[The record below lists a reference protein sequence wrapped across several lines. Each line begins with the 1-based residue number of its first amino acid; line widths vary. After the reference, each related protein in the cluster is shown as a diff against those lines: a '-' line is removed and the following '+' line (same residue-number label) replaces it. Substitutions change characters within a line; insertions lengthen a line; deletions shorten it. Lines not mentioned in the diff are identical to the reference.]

1 MANSVLDVFGP
12 TPEELEYQKGQEQ
25 EELARQDYRDRLS
38 TAGQGL
44 GMFAGLARSGV
55 RQGEQLRKARLF
67 GESPSPQMEKATV
80 MKQVMDK
87 YQGQDMSN
95 PEVLAKMSGELG
107 NLGFPREAM
116 QLMDQAKSK
125 TIGMQE
131 AGRKAI
137 LDDLELQTKKA
148 DLLKLQNEAEGG
160 AGDKMTGKMLDDF
173 LGEAKVAKSYANLSS
188 TFDPDYTGYTFD
200 AIGDLKKLQAKAV
213 PMSEFDRDLT
223 AWWMKYQEQ
232 VNAVRNDLFGSA
244 LTETEKNEFLK
255 AMVTPGMDSEIAKRN
270 LETQARILKN
280 AYNEKVEVHK
290 KQGWKVSGL
299 VGQAGVEESPT
310 TTSGEWSVE
319 VMEE

>member
-12 TPEELEYQKGQEQ
+12 TPEELEYQKRQEQ

-67 GESPSPQMEKATV
+67 GESPSPQMERATV
-80 MKQVMDK
+80 MKQIMNK
-87 YQGQDMSN
+87 YQGQDMSS
-95 PEVLAKMSGELG
+95 PDVLAQMAGELG
-107 NLGFPREAM
+107 QQGYPREAM
-116 QLMDQAKSK
+116 QLMDQAKSR

-131 AGRKAI
+131 AQRKAV
-137 LDDLELQTKKA
+137 LDDIDLQTKKA
-148 DLLKLQNEAEGG
+148 DLLKLQREAEGG
-160 AGDKMTGKMLDDF
+160 AGDKMTGKMIDDF

-188 TFDPDYTGYTFD
+188 TFDPDFVGYGVD
-200 AIGDLKKLQAKAV
+200 AWGEAMKKFKRNF
-213 PMSEFDRDLT
+213 PMDEDDRKLT
-223 AWWMKYQEQ
+223 AWWMNYQNQ

-255 AMVTPGMDSEIAKRN
+255 AMVTPGMDAEIAKRN
-270 LETQARILKN
+270 LETQARILRD
-280 AYNEKVEVHK
+280 AYNTKVEVHK
-290 KQGWKVSGL
+290 QQGWKVSGL
-299 VGQAGVEESPT
+299 EGQADAAGATAKS
-310 TTSGEWSVE
+310 SGDWSIE

>member
-12 TPEELEYQKGQEQ
+12 TPEELEYQKRQEQ

-67 GESPSPQMEKATV
+67 GESPSPQMERATV
-80 MKQVMDK
+80 MKQIMNK
-87 YQGQDMSN
+87 YQGQDISS
-95 PEVLAKMSGELG
+95 PDVLAQMAGELG
-107 NLGFPREAM
+107 QQGYPREAM
-116 QLMDQAKSK
+116 QLMDQAKSR

-131 AGRKAI
+131 AQRKAV
-137 LDDLELQTKKA
+137 LDDIDLQTKKA
-148 DLLKLQNEAEGG
+148 DLLKLQREAEGG

-188 TFDPDYTGYTFD
+188 TFDPDFVGYGVD
-200 AIGDLKKLQAKAV
+200 AWGEAMKKFKRNF
-213 PMSEFDRDLT
+213 PMDEDDRKLT
-223 AWWMKYQEQ
+223 AWWMNYQNQ

-255 AMVTPGMDSEIAKRN
+255 AMVTPGMDAEIAKRN
-270 LETQARILKN
+270 LETQATILRN
-280 AYNEKVEVHK
+280 AYNEKVEVHR

-299 VGQAGVEESPT
+299 EGQADAAGAT
-310 TTSGEWSVE
+310 TTSSGDWSIE

>member
-25 EELARQDYRDRLS
+25 EELSRQDYRDRLS

-148 DLLKLQNEAEGG
+148 DLLKLQREAEGG
-160 AGDKMTGKMLDDF
+160 AGDKMTGTMIDDF
-173 LGEAKVAKSYANLSS
+173 LGEAKVAKAYANLSS
-188 TFDPDYTGYTFD
+188 TFDPDFVGYGVD
-200 AIGDLKKLQAKAV
+200 AWGEAMKKFKRNF
-213 PMSEFDRDLT
+213 PMDEDDRKLT
-223 AWWMKYQEQ
+223 AWWMNHQNQ

-255 AMVTPGMDSEIAKRN
+255 AMVTPGMDAEIAKRN
-270 LETQARILKN
+270 LETQSKILRG
-280 AYNEKVEVHK
+280 AYNTKVEVHK
-290 KQGWKVSGL
+290 QQGWKVSGL
-299 VGQAGVEESPT
+299 EGQADAAGAT
-310 TTSGEWSVE
+310 TTSSGDWSVE

>member
-25 EELARQDYRDRLS
+25 EELARQDYRDRLA
-38 TAGQGL
+38 TAGEGL

-137 LDDLELQTKKA
+137 LDDIDLQTKKA
-148 DLLKLQNEAEGG
+148 NLLKLQNEAAGG
-160 AGDKMTGKMLDDF
+160 DGDKMTGKMLDDF

-200 AIGDLKKLQAKAV
+200 AIGDLKKLQAKAM

-270 LETQARILKN
+270 LETQAKILKN
-280 AYNEKVEVHK
+280 AYNEKVELHK